1 MIRRVVS
8 AVLAC
13 ILLGSTIMLAETPQV
28 TAQPATSV
36 EPGTTVQPGTTAEG
50 ANDIAACVQSGR
62 SISALFLLD
71 RSGSLGSG
79 GEGTD
84 PDGVRYDGLRLAL
97 QNLERITRADGEPV
111 TVEVAVSAFDHQ
123 YSGAGDVVDWT
134 RINAGDDQDF
144 GTPIDEIVEQAR
156 ERTQAEGGTD
166 FTAALDGA
174 YEDLRDRGSRGVC
187 RVVFW
192 FTDGFDEAGGIAGAC
207 QPNAGVVDRLRERGI
222 TIVGLQLGP
231 PQDDLEAIATGRSPY
246 ASCGLDPIPSD
257 WAKGIYIQA
266 DDSAALRRL
275 FGNLG
280 NIINGCI
287 PQEERR
293 NVIDPGVGGMNLT
306 IPTSSRMESVRL
318 DAPDGTVIDA
328 TTTGSTTAG
337 GYAVNAQS
345 DETYTSLNVDFP
357 PGSGAGAWA
366 VSAGQGIPLTDM
378 DFCVFS
384 GLHLARVDPESMPAA
399 GGPAEIVF
407 RALDSNNEPADL
419 DIYQEVAVGAS
430 VVAHDGQSRR
440 ATAERRGN
448 EIVLQFESEAVDGR
462 LQGRV
467 MMVPTTVSG
476 LELAPLAADEGI
488 AMALSRDYPSVS
500 PVTEVDL
507 GTAHSTEPASAQLSL
522 VGSPNG
528 PTQVCLDEPTQILV
542 PDDVTGQY
550 LDAPNG
556 CIDVARDETRT
567 VSISVTPPEATVG
580 SGEALLPVRLIPVAG
595 SAVDGME
602 APVDVPVVW
611 RYDIPIHQG
620 MLWTVLL
627 LVVLLSIALPLLA
640 LSIANYMTAKFSAR
654 NLVGAEVPVM
664 IGDDGPRRRQEV
676 TSGRV
681 LDLFHAEPIPL
692 PGRRRF
698 RYGPLEFVAKASLR
712 PWIAPTF
719 TVRPVA
725 PGMRVLSSTGPGDAN
740 GSQAPVSPGL
750 GFVVVAVVD
759 ETDLR
764 DPTLSEVPATLV
776 FLCSDDSIR
785 SDRLDGLMNQRMTW
799 HTITEEWRSALEGHH
814 GGRSS
819 GPSGGPGGRG
829 TPRGGSGGGGSDM
842 SHLDDGFDD
851 SAGRDDFGDGSMDH
865 LDKGYEF

>member
-1 MIRRVVS
+1 MIRRVL
-8 AVLAC
+8 AALLAC
-13 ILLGSTIMLAETPQV
+13 ILMGSLAMLADPPRV
-28 TAQPATSV
+28 TAQTGSS
-36 EPGTTVQPGTTAEG
+36 AEG

-71 RSGSLGSG
+71 RSGSLGTG
-79 GEGTD
+79 GEGSD

-97 QNLERITRADGEPV
+97 QNLSRITRADGEPV

-123 YSGAGDVVDWT
+123 YSSAGDVVDWT
-134 RINAGDDQDF
+134 RINTGDDQDF
-144 GTPIDEIVEQAR
+144 GTPIEEIVDRAR
-156 ERTQAEGGTD
+156 ERTRAEGGTD

-174 YEDLRDRGSRGVC
+174 YDDLSDRGSRGVC

-192 FTDGFDEAGGIAGAC
+192 FTDGFDEAGGITGAC

-222 TIVGLQLGP
+222 TVVGLQLGP

-246 ASCGLDPIPSD
+246 ISCGLDPIPSD

-287 PQEERR
+287 PQEDRR

-306 IPTSSRMESVRL
+306 IPTSSRIDSVRL

-337 GYAVNAQS
+337 GYTVTAQA

-384 GLHLARVDPESMPAA
+384 GLHLARVDPESTPAA
-399 GGPAEIVF
+399 GGPAEVVF
-407 RALDSNNEPADL
+407 RALDRNNEPADL
-419 DIYQEVAVGAS
+419 DIYQDVALGAS
-430 VVAHDGQSRR
+430 VVDHGGQTRR
-440 ATAERRGN
+440 ATAERRGD
-448 EIVLQFESEAVDGR
+448 EIVLQFDSEPVDGR

-476 LELAPLAADEGI
+476 LSLAPLAADEGI

-507 GTAHSTEPASAQLSL
+507 GTAHNTEPAAAQLSL

-528 PTQVCLDEPTQILV
+528 PTQVCLDEPRQILV
-542 PDDVTGQY
+542 PDDVSGQY

-567 VSISVTPPEATVG
+567 VSISVTPPAAAVG
-580 SGEALLPVRLIPVAG
+580 SGEALLPLRLIPVAG
-595 SAVDGME
+595 SAVDGLE
-602 APVDVPVVW
+602 APVEVPVVW
-611 RYDIPIHQG
+611 RYDIPINQG
-620 MLWTVLL
+620 MLWTVLI

-640 LSIANYMTAKFSAR
+640 LSIANFMTARFSTR
-654 NLVGAEVPVM
+654 SLVGAEIPVV
-664 IGDDGPRRRQEV
+664 IGHDGPRRRQELPN
-676 TSGRV
+676 GHV
-681 LDLFHAEPIPL
+681 LDLFQAEPIPVA
-692 PGRRRF
+692 GARRF
-698 RYGPLEFVAKASLR
+698 RYGALEFAAKAFWR
-712 PWIAPTF
+712 PWKAPTF
-719 TVRPVA
+719 RVRPVA
-725 PGMRVLSSTGPGDAN
+725 PGRRVLSSTGPGDAT
-740 GSQAPVSPGL
+740 GSWAPVSPGL

-764 DPTLSEVPATLV
+764 DPRQSELPATLV
-776 FLCSDDSIR
+776 FLCSDESIS
-785 SDRLDGLMNQRMTW
+785 SDRLDGLMNQRITW
-799 HTITEEWRSALEGHH
+799 STITEEWRSGLDVHH
-814 GGRSS
+814 DGPFSGAGG
-819 GPSGGPGGRG
+819 
-829 TPRGGSGGGGSDM
+829 GGSGGGSDM
-842 SHLDDGFDD
+842 SHLDKGFGEA
-851 SAGRDDFGDGSMDH
+851 SGRDDFGDGSMDH
-865 LDKGYEF
+865 LDKGYEY

>member
-8 AVLAC
+8 ALLAC
-13 ILLGSTIMLAETPQV
+13 VLMGSLVMLADPPRV
-28 TAQPATSV
+28 TAQPGPAT
-36 EPGTTVQPGTTAEG
+36 EG

-71 RSGSLGSG
+71 RSGSLDSG
-79 GEGTD
+79 GAGSD

-97 QNLERITRADGEPV
+97 QNLARITRADGEPV

-123 YSGAGDVVDWT
+123 YSRAGDVVDWT
-134 RINAGDDQDF
+134 RINTSDDQDF
-144 GTPIDEIVEQAR
+144 GTPIDEIVDQAR

-174 YEDLRDRGSRGVC
+174 FDDLSDRGSRGVC

-192 FTDGFDEAGGIAGAC
+192 FTDGFDEAGGLAGAC
-207 QPNAGVVDRLRERGI
+207 QPNVGVVDRLRERGI

-231 PQDDLEAIATGRSPY
+231 PQDDLEAITTGRSPY
-246 ASCGLDPIPSD
+246 ISCGLDPIPSD

-287 PQEERR
+287 PQEDRR

-306 IPTSSRMESVRL
+306 IPTASRIDSVRL

-337 GYAVNAQS
+337 GYTVNAQS

-384 GLHLARVDPESMPAA
+384 GLHLARVDPEATPAA

-407 RALDSNNEPADL
+407 RALDRNNEPADL
-419 DIYQEVAVGAS
+419 DIYQDVALGAS
-430 VVAHDGQSRR
+430 VVDYGGQTRR
-440 ATAERRGN
+440 ATAERRGD
-448 EIVLQFESEAVDGR
+448 EIVLQFDSEPVDGR

-476 LELAPLAADEGI
+476 LSLAPLAADEGI

-507 GTAHSTEPASAQLSL
+507 GTAHNIEPATAQLSL

-528 PTQVCLDEPTQILV
+528 PTQVCLDEPRQILV
-542 PDDVTGQY
+542 PDGVSGQY

-556 CIDVARDETRT
+556 CIEVARDETRT
-567 VSISVTPPEATVG
+567 VSISVTPPAATVG
-580 SGEALLPVRLIPVAG
+580 SGEALLPLRLIPVAG
-595 SAVDGME
+595 SAVDGLE
-602 APVDVPVVW
+602 APVEVPVVW
-611 RYDIPIHQG
+611 RYDIPINQG
-620 MLWTVLL
+620 MLWTVLI

-640 LSIANYMTAKFSAR
+640 LSIANFMTARFSAR
-654 NLVGAEVPVM
+654 NLVGAEIPVM
-664 IGDDGPRRRQEV
+664 IGDDGPRRRQEIP
-676 TSGRV
+676 GGKV
-681 LDLFHAEPIPL
+681 LDLSQADPIPV
-692 PGRRRF
+692 PGRRKF
-698 RYGPLEFVAKASLR
+698 RYGPLEFAAKAFLQ
-712 PWIAPTF
+712 PWKAPEF
-719 TVRPVA
+719 TVRPVT

-740 GSQAPVSPGL
+740 GSWAPVSPGL
-750 GFVVVAVVD
+750 GFVVIAVVD
-759 ETDLR
+759 ETDLS
-764 DPTLSEVPATLV
+764 DPRQGELPATLV
-776 FLCSDDSIR
+776 FLCSDGTIPSP
-785 SDRLDGLMNQRMTW
+785 RLDGLMNQRITW
-799 HTITEEWRSALEGHH
+799 HTITEEWRSGLDVHH
-814 GGRSS
+814 P
-819 GPSGGPGGRG
+819 GPF
-829 TPRGGSGGGGSDM
+829 RGGGGSRGGSDM
-842 SHLDDGFDD
+842 SHLDKGFGEA
-851 SAGRDDFGDGSMDH
+851 SGPDDFGDGSMDH
-865 LDKGYEF
+865 LDKGYEY